1 MPIKESALVGTLL
14 GTAVGDAIGLPYE
27 GLSACRGRRIF
38 GEPGRCRF
46 LPSRGMVSDDTEH
59 ACITTQALIASGD
72 DVDAFAKHLAWGLRI
87 WLLGIPGGIGLAT
100 LKATLKLW
108 LGVPPCRSGVWSAG
122 NGPAMRSAILGA
134 SINDLSL
141 LRRFVQVSTRITHTD
156 PKAERGA
163 QAVAFAARLA
173 SSGSSIEPRQFA
185 DSLLNYLADSCEE
198 EAMRLV
204 DAAVTSVES
213 GQSTEDFARSL
224 GLERGVSGYI
234 YHTLPIVIQA
244 WLRHQNDYRSAIT
257 AVIRCG
263 GDTDTTAALVGGIIG
278 CRVGKNG
285 IPNDWLEQLWEWPRS
300 VSWMEKLASQ
310 LHEFRTTGLTTKP
323 LRLPTYGVLPRN
335 LLFNTIVLLHGF
347 RRLGPP
353 Y

>member
-1 MPIKESALVGTLL
+1 MPVKESALVGTLL

-38 GEPGRCRF
+38 GEPSRCRF

-59 ACITTQALIASGD
+59 ACITIQALIASGD
-72 DVDAFAKHLAWGLRI
+72 DVNAFAKHLARGLQL

-108 LGVPPCRSGVWSAG
+108 LGVPPSRSGVWSAG
-122 NGPAMRSAILGA
+122 NGPAMRSAVLGA
-134 SINDLSL
+134 SIEDPSL

-163 QAVAFAARLA
+163 QVVALAARLA
-173 SSGSSIEPRQFA
+173 SNGTSMQPRQFCA
-185 DSLLNYLADSCEE
+185 ALRDYLADNCDDEV
-198 EAMRLV
+198 MRLV
-204 DAAVTSVES
+204 DAAVTSAES
-213 GQSTEDFARSL
+213 GQSTEDFARSR

-263 GDTDTTAALVGGIIG
+263 GDTDTTAAITGGIIG
-278 CRVGKNG
+278 SRVGKNG
-285 IPNDWLEQLWEWPRS
+285 IPKDWLSQLWEWPRT
-300 VSWMEKLASQ
+300 VSWMEQLASQ
-310 LHEFRTTGLTTKP
+310 LHEVRTTGATTKP
-323 LRLPTYGVLPRN
+323 LRLPIYGVLSRN
-335 LLFNTIVLLHGF
+335 VLFNTIVLLHGF
-347 RRLGPP
+347 RRLAPP